1 MRKEIW
7 ISYKCFHNLPTSSN
21 WNFIRK
27 NRENRKKLK
36 PKKKGILKSRKK
48 LGESQKCSLWICQ
61 NVLKSHMRF
70 HSPSSVIY
78 LTLAQQTGALSTGTK
93 SLMPQVTRRQKPY
106 STLWGIFSALLPTL
120 NTTPY
125 LLTPTSLL
133 CSPPTSANKT
143 RFLGGEPYWAMAFCS
158 LRT

>member
-1 MRKEIW
+1 M
-7 ISYKCFHNLPTSSN
+7 PTSSN

-36 PKKKGILKSRKK
+36 PKNKKKRHIEIKK
-48 LGESQKCSLWICQ
+48 KIGRIPKMLLVNMPKCFKISHEISFSLQ
-61 NVLKSHMRF
+61 
-70 HSPSSVIY
+70 IY
-78 LTLAQQTGALSTGTK
+78 LTLAQQTGAVNTGTK

-106 STLWGIFSALLPTL
+106 STLRGILSALLPTL
-120 NTTPY
+120 STTPY

-133 CSPPTSANKT
+133 CSPPTSANKN
-143 RFLGGEPYWAMAFCS
+143 RFLGGEPDWAMAFYS